1 MLGRHDGKAALRE
14 PLSDAWLVD
23 YNAALATI
31 CFMLFLGFA
40 DDVLDVPWRVK
51 LLLPCLASL
60 PLLVAYSGG
69 TDVILPKPL
78 RAWLGLP
85 PVLALGPLYKLYMVA
100 LTIFCTNAIN
110 ILAVSAGPLHSM
122 PCPSGPQSVPC
133 GAWVQSQ
140 HAASSERTS
149 QRLTGNG
156 MLQAISLP

>member
-1 MLGRHDGKAALRE
+1 MLGRHDGKAAPRE

-40 DDVLDVPWRVK
+40 DDVLDIPWRVK

-85 PVLALGPLYKLYMVA
+85 AVLALGPLYKLYMVA
-100 LTIFCTNAIN
+100 LTIFCTNSIN
-110 ILAVSAGPLHSM
+110 ILAVSGWSCTACHVLVGRSLSLVVPRCSRSMLHI
-122 PCPSGPQSVPC
+122 PG
-133 GAWVQSQ
+133 
-140 HAASSERTS
+140 
-149 QRLTGNG
+149 
-156 MLQAISLP
+156 